1 MTTDVETLLAALP
14 DGGTGPDLAYDPQRH
29 AIEQA
34 FDVSVSID
42 ASGAAD
48 AKAEPDWRA
57 IVRAIEDQAGR
68 TKDVWLAVYL
78 TRAGARAGDLDGV
91 ALGLEYLA
99 GLVERYWSDVHPQ
112 LGEYGFQGRKGA
124 CDTLASFREFVGPLE
139 RIPLFDHVRHG
150 AYTGAD
156 LQRFHRGGEAEE
168 GYGAFRAALADGGEA
183 ALKAVGPRIDA
194 IKATVH
200 RTDAVLV
207 TQAGT
212 ETGTNFAPIYGV
224 LAAIGAAIRV
234 FVPEEIIVEDEWIDT
249 DEQEMPEAASKAKT
263 IAAVVR
269 DRDDVRRMLDL
280 LVDYYARHEPSSP
293 VPLLLTR
300 ARAWVEL
307 NFMDVLGDIAPV
319 ALTDAKMLL
328 EFREAP

>member
-1 MTTDVETLLAALP
+1 
-14 DGGTGPDLAYDPQRH
+14 
-29 AIEQA
+29 
-34 FDVSVSID
+34 
-42 ASGAAD
+42 
-48 AKAEPDWRA
+48 
-57 IVRAIEDQAGR
+57 
-68 TKDVWLAVYL
+68 
-78 TRAGARAGDLDGV
+78 
-91 ALGLEYLA
+91 
-99 GLVERYWSDVHPQ
+99 
-112 LGEYGFQGRKGA
+112 
-124 CDTLASFREFVGPLE
+124 
-139 RIPLFDHVRHG
+139 
-150 AYTGAD
+150 
-156 LQRFHRGGEAEE
+156 
-168 GYGAFRAALADGGEA
+168 
-183 ALKAVGPRIDA
+183 
-194 IKATVH
+194 VH

-207 TQAGT
+207 IQAGT